1 MKNIAKILGLLL
13 ILTLS
18 VSCGGGGGGGGS
30 TSTTAQDSTLYKCN
44 AAITLR
50 LNLKTDTTQ
59 EYITEINNVVISQNQ
74 TQSGAWELVNGD
86 FTNGTLRLDIT
97 NVTVTNGSFSADGVT
112 FTKTT
117 DSTGYS
123 AKYIGTANMII
134 TIEFKKDGT
143 YIVTEQM
150 PGLQDTDTGTY
161 TITSGTLDNG
171 TVTLSNNSL
180 GTNPLTITNGT
191 ISVPIAS
198 SGQNFTFVKQ

>member
-30 TSTTAQDSTLYKCN
+30 SSTTDSTVYKCN
-44 AAITLR
+44 AAMTFR
-50 LNLKTDTTQ
+50 LNLKNDLTE
-59 EYITEINNVVISQNQ
+59 EYITEINNVVISQHQ
-74 TQSGAWELVNGD
+74 TGTWSLENGD
-86 FTNGTLRLDIT
+86 YTNGTLKFNNT
-97 NVTVTNGSFSADGVT
+97 NTFTVTNGSFSADGIT

-123 AKYIGTANMII
+123 AKYIGTANMIV

-150 PGLQDTDTGTY
+150 PGTQDTDTGTY

-191 ISVPIAS
+191 ISVPFAS
-198 SGQNFTFVKQ
+198 SSQNFTFVKQ